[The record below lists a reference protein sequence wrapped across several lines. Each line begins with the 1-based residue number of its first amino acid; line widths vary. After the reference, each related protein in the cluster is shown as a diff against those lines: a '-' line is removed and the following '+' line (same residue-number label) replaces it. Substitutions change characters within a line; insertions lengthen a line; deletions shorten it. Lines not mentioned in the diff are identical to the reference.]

1 MMKPRILFLC
11 LVLTAFF
18 LNACSSAPA
27 KKNDMVMT
35 AVDSAALVAVTSGHS
50 SEKKVQ
56 PEQPRLPEN
65 IDAAHEAFLR
75 AVEADMRGD
84 KSMSFEFWKQASA
97 FDPYNRYLGF
107 RIAEKLMAAGQDSL
121 ALRQAIW
128 SNAQPGKV
136 TSAQLGLLARLYVK
150 EGLVDSC
157 RKYFNAA
164 LDSSRYQDTGLLY
177 DYSLFLEAI
186 QDKKELVRIYDILLP
201 HVNFIPSLFQRQ
213 LNLLVEQNSD
223 SAIVDLF
230 AKAHE
235 TTGDKRMLAQLVEL
249 MLYQKRI
256 AEVYAIADTL
266 TGSSEYD
273 ENIVVMVV
281 QQYASTSADTSY
293 SILKK
298 KFYEDGV
305 RTPLVANFL
314 GHYEHMN
321 GMKDSAKVHLEMGT
335 KQVGGKSHFLIGA
348 YQSLTSIALSEDRF
362 DDAIRY
368 TLASDSIS
376 GGNEKNMVAL
386 VYGLAHQYDKAHAL
400 LDSLIAAWDNW
411 KPLEGVADSASLIKM
426 TAEAERNRVSYRS
439 LYGKILASEAVNLE
453 RESSGDS
460 ASNKK
465 LYDLRARAQGY
476 FEYVALHEPDN
487 FEILADMAMNLERME
502 QFDRAYPMMDSL
514 LAMGVLKGY
523 SLASLLNYYGY
534 SLIDRNKSPE
544 DVVRGYE
551 MVLKSLE
558 IEVDEAVLDSKAW
571 GLYRMG
577 KFQEALEV
585 MLLLKDPRF
594 QKDHTYWEHMGAIQE
609 ALGMKSEATKSY
621 KKLLEIRPK
630 HPEALRFLKKKK

>member
-1 MMKPRILFLC
+1 MKVPFLSIC
-11 LVLTAFF
+11 VLLAAFV
-18 LNACSSAPA
+18 LNACSSAQVKKAEPETALLPA
-27 KKNDMVMT
+27 T
-35 AVDSAALVAVTSGHS
+35 DSAVVLSAV
-50 SEKKVQ
+50 EKTKQVQ
-56 PEQPRLPEN
+56 PEVPRLPVN
-65 IDAAHEAFLR
+65 IDAAHEAFVR
-75 AVEADMRGD
+75 AMDSDLRGD
-84 KSMSFEFWKQASA
+84 KAMSMEYWKRAA
-97 FDPYNRYLGF
+97 EFDPYNRYLGF
-107 RIAEKLMAAGQDSL
+107 KIAEKLMANGQDSL
-121 ALRQAIW
+121 AFVQARW
-128 SNAQPGKV
+128 SNAQQGKV
-136 TSAQLGLLARLYVK
+136 TSNQLGLLARLYVK

-157 RKYFNAA
+157 RKYFTEA
-164 LDSSRYQDTGLLY
+164 LDSARYQDTGLLY

-186 QDKKELVRIYDILLP
+186 QDKKELVRIYDFLLP
-201 HVNFIPSLFQRQ
+201 HVNYIPSLFQRQ
-213 LNLLVEQNSD
+213 LNLLVEQNND

-235 TTGDKRMLAQLVEL
+235 ATGDKRMLTQYVEL

-256 AEVYAIADTL
+256 SEVYAIVDTL
-266 TGSSEYD
+266 SGDSEYD
-273 ENIVVMVV
+273 ETIVIDLV
-281 QQYASTSADTSY
+281 QYYASISEDTAF

-314 GHYEHMN
+314 GHYEHMK

-335 KQVGGKSHFLIGA
+335 KQVGGKNHFLIGA
-348 YQSLTSIALSEDRF
+348 YQSLTSIALSEEKF

-368 TLASDSIS
+368 TLVADSIS

-386 VYGLAHQYDKAHAL
+386 VYGLAHQYDKAYAL
-400 LDSLIAAWDNW
+400 LDSLIAVWDSW

-426 TAEAERNRVSYRS
+426 TAEAERNRISFRN
-439 LYGKILASEAVNLE
+439 LYGRILASEAVNLE

-460 ASNKK
+460 ASNKNI
-465 LYDLRARAQGY
+465 YDLRVRAQGC
-476 FEYVALHEPDN
+476 FEYVLAREPN
-487 FEILADMAMNLERME
+487 NYEILSDIAMNFERME
-502 QFDRAYPMMDSL
+502 QFGRAYPMMDSL
-514 LAMGVLKGY
+514 LAMGVLKGHT
-523 SLASLLNYYGY
+523 LASLLNYYGY

-577 KFQEALEV
+577 KFKEALEV

-594 QKDHTYWEHMGAIQE
+594 QKDYTYWEHLGAIQE
-609 ALGMKSEATKSY
+609 ALGMKAEATKSY